1 MATHLPAGLSPDSVD
16 VVTELSSIITR
27 LRAAQQQQQQP
38 QQQSTTAATSAPG
51 TKHATGVTGTTPLP
65 SAATPN
71 AGNSTQQHN
80 HPSSS
85 TTNQQQQHP
94 HPLSHAPN
102 NTGTTPKPNHP
113 TTTNTTGTNTNP
125 NPDPDTQL
133 LSVKELPS
141 ATDGLK
147 HKLQRARA
155 AVRTLG
161 DVRRAV
167 AQQEAE
173 MRALEGR
180 RAAQAR
186 ALGRAQADGLVFV
199 RGGSVGGGGERGEGG
214 EGEGGERMVE

>member
-27 LRAAQQQQQQP
+27 LRAAQQQQQQQQS
-38 QQQSTTAATSAPG
+38 QQQSNPTTSSGPGIKQAP
-51 TKHATGVTGTTPLP
+51 GVTGTTPLP

-71 AGNSTQQHN
+71 ASGQQH
-80 HPSSS
+80 HAS
-85 TTNQQQQHP
+85 TNQQQQQHPQPHP
-94 HPLSHAPN
+94 HPLSQPPN
-102 NTGTTPKPNHP
+102 AGGATPSGD
-113 TTTNTTGTNTNP
+113 TTNG
-125 NPDPDTQL
+125 DGDAQL

-161 DVRRAV
+161 DVRRAL

-173 MRALEGR
+173 MRALEER

-186 ALGRAQADGLVFV
+186 ALARAQADGLVFV
-199 RGGSVGGGGERGEGG
+199 RGGSVGGGGGGGDGEIQGG
-214 EGEGGERMVE
+214 EGEGDGGEKMVE

>member
-27 LRAAQQQQQQP
+27 LRAAQQQQQQSQP
-38 QQQSTTAATSAPG
+38 GGGATATTSSTGG
-51 TKHATGVTGTTPLP
+51 TKHATGVTGTTPLATT

-71 AGNSTQQHN
+71 ASNPTQQH
-80 HPSSS
+80 HPAAI
-85 TTNQQQQHP
+85 HP
-94 HPLSHAPN
+94 HPLSLSQPPNNSNNNNPN
-102 NTGTTPKPNHP
+102 NTPSAHP
-113 TTTNTTGTNTNP
+113 SP
-125 NPDPDTQL
+125 LDAAAADTQL

-186 ALGRAQADGLVFV
+186 ALARAQADGLVFV
-199 RGGSVGGGGERGEGG
+199 RAQDRDKPLHEKHG
-214 EGEGGERMVE
+214 

>member
-16 VVTELSSIITR
+16 VRSDTERRQLNPTINNNT
-27 LRAAQQQQQQP
+27 
-38 QQQSTTAATSAPG
+38 
-51 TKHATGVTGTTPLP
+51 
-65 SAATPN
+65 N
-71 AGNSTQQHN
+71 
-80 HPSSS
+80 PSSS
-85 TTNQQQQHP
+85 TTTNQQQHP

-102 NTGTTPKPNHP
+102 SNTGTTPKPHHPGGTSTTTGP
-113 TTTNTTGTNTNP
+113 TTTTTS
-125 NPDPDTQL
+125 NPDPDAQL

-186 ALGRAQADGLVFV
+186 ALARAQADGSGFCE
-199 RGGSVGGGGERGEGG
+199 GGGAWVVGGRGGGGGKGRGRVGG
-214 EGEGGERMVE
+214 EGDGKDMLVSRGGERETGDGGLRDKKMDGGGNGLVDIT